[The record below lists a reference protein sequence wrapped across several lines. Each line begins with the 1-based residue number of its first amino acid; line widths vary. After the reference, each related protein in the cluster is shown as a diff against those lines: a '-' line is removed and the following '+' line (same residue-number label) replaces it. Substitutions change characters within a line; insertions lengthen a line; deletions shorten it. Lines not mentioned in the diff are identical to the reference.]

1 VSAWLEGFIQWG
13 SVARELAVIGLLATG
28 ALIVLVRDWRVTILA
43 LLSQY
48 VLAGL
53 ILSRLVLPEIALIK
67 VLVGA
72 LICPMLYLAARQSG
86 WSLSSLA
93 GAAAPAFRAGHA
105 DGAEDDVFRASLP
118 FRLLAVVL
126 AFLVTIVLN
135 QAQPPP
141 AIPPDVGLGSY
152 WLMVVG
158 VLVLILTEAP
168 LKAGPGL
175 LTALTGFDLIYTPLE
190 RSLVMVLLLAVIDL
204 LLTLA
209 VTYLAVV
216 RGMRTLEG
224 ER

>member
-1 VSAWLEGFIQWG
+1 LG
-13 SVARELAVIGLLATG
+13 SVARELAVIGLLVTG

-86 WSLSSLA
+86 WSLLSVA
-93 GAAAPAFRAGHA
+93 GAAGRPLRAGHP
-105 DGAEDDVFRASLP
+105 DGAGDDVFRASLP
-118 FRLLAVVL
+118 FRLMMVVL
-126 AFLVTIVLN
+126 GFLVAIVLT

-141 AIPPDVGLGSY
+141 AVPLDVGLGSY
-152 WLMVVG
+152 WLMAVG
-158 VLVLILTEAP
+158 SLILILTEAP

-175 LTALTGFDLIYTPLE
+175 LTAFTGFDLIYTPLE
-190 RSLVMVLLLAVIDL
+190 HSLVMVLLLAVIDL

-216 RGMRTLEG
+216 RGTRTLEG